1 MVAAMSDLFSSWSF
15 EIVIGL
21 LQCLVYLAP
30 GLLR

>member
-1 MVAAMSDLFSSWSF
+1 MSGLFSSLSF